1 VIGLTREQL
10 WQRLR
15 DAALVEGVV
24 PPTNAP
30 DSPWYVRLMLG
41 AAGWIGALF
50 LLGFVGAGLAF
61 VFERAPIAMVAGLVA
76 CAGAYAIFRAGRASV
91 LAGQFALAV
100 SLAGQVMFAF
110 GVFGVLDRPGAAGW
124 LVIAAFEAAL
134 ALAMANS
141 VHRVWSAFAA
151 VAALSAAMSSLGV
164 HQLVPGATAVAFAI
178 VWLNEFEWSP
188 HGTIARPIGY
198 GLAAGLLQVD
208 AQILW
213 GELGTLIGA
222 RGAEPWAHGLGRWIG
237 AALVG
242 LAFVYA
248 VWRLLEREGVP
259 PASRA
264 GGGLLA
270 ASALLMIASLPAPG
284 VPAALLVVLLAFA
297 NGNRPLLGLGLLGL
311 AGYLSHYYYQLQTTL
326 LVKSVVLATTGLLL
340 LAIRYVALR
349 WLLPSP
355 TESTDA

>member
-1 VIGLTREQL
+1 MNGLTREML

-15 DAALVEGVV
+15 DAALVEGAA
-24 PPTNAP
+24 PPAKEF
-30 DSPWYVRLMLG
+30 DSPWYVRVMLG

-61 VFERAPIAMVAGLVA
+61 VFRSATIAMVAGLMA
-76 CAGAYAIFRAGRASV
+76 CAGAYAVFRAGRASV

-100 SLAGQVMFAF
+100 SLAGQVMFGF
-110 GVFGVLDRPGAAGW
+110 GLFEALDRLDAAAW
-124 LVIAAFEAAL
+124 LLLAAFEAAL
-134 ALAMANS
+134 ALVMANS
-141 VHRVWSAFAA
+141 VHRVWSAFAT

-164 HQLVPGATAVAFAI
+164 HQLVPGATAAAFAI

-188 HGTIARPIGY
+188 HGSIARPIGY

-213 GELGTLIGA
+213 GELGVLIGG
-222 RGAEPWAHGLGRWIG
+222 RGAEPWAHDLGRWMG

-242 LAFVYA
+242 LAFVYT

-270 ASALLMIASLPAPG
+270 ASVLLMIASLPAPG

-311 AGYLSHYYYQLQTTL
+311 AGYLSHYYYGLQTTL

-355 TESTDA
+355 TATTDA